1 MSRPSSVALLAA
13 TLLLA
18 SCITFNTFRGVTEIE
33 RDFEYSGKFA
43 YDTIIKSSIA
53 KGYEYLGGVE
63 RLGIIRLKYQFPGT
77 ENWGSSS
84 AVMKQYAEPMGGFI
98 NPYGRNPFV
107 NASIR
112 ITDKGKNESR
122 ISIGAHFQTFGEP
135 KGVGGVGPFSL
146 NSKRTWENEF
156 LDKIATSL
164 ASTAPES
171 VILANDQSGDQ
182 FPTRPLNI
190 KHPNG
195 ALRHDDVAVI
205 IGNANYESQGK
216 DIPNVVP
223 AYADAAGMKQYA
235 VAALGIPESNIIVIR
250 DATQADMVS
259 TFGSEK
265 DHRGR
270 LFNLVEPGESKVFVF
285 YAGHGAP
292 GAKGNRYLV
301 PVDARASLL
310 RLNGYRLSTLYRNLG
325 RLPAQSVT
333 VVLEACFSG
342 VSAAGAVVPAA
353 SGIYLSAK
361 EIAVP
366 QKLTIIAAGAG
377 EQIASWEKDKS
388 HGLFTKYFLMGMS
401 GEADAMPNGNGDGT
415 ITLPELQSYLKGTV
429 TRLARRYYG
438 RDQVAQIISTR

>member
-1 MSRPSSVALLAA
+1 
-13 TLLLA
+13 
-18 SCITFNTFRGVTEIE
+18 
-33 RDFEYSGKFA
+33 
-43 YDTIIKSSIA
+43 
-53 KGYEYLGGVE
+53 
-63 RLGIIRLKYQFPGT
+63 
-77 ENWGSSS
+77 
-84 AVMKQYAEPMGGFI
+84 
-98 NPYGRNPFV
+98 
-107 NASIR
+107 
-112 ITDKGKNESR
+112 
-122 ISIGAHFQTFGEP
+122 QTFGEP

-366 QKLTIIAAGAG
+366 QKLTII
-377 EQIASWEKDKS
+377 
-388 HGLFTKYFLMGMS
+388 
-401 GEADAMPNGNGDGT
+401 
-415 ITLPELQSYLKGTV
+415 
-429 TRLARRYYG
+429 
-438 RDQVAQIISTR
+438 

>member
-1 MSRPSSVALLAA
+1 
-13 TLLLA
+13 
-18 SCITFNTFRGVTEIE
+18 
-33 RDFEYSGKFA
+33 
-43 YDTIIKSSIA
+43 
-53 KGYEYLGGVE
+53 
-63 RLGIIRLKYQFPGT
+63 
-77 ENWGSSS
+77 
-84 AVMKQYAEPMGGFI
+84 
-98 NPYGRNPFV
+98 
-107 NASIR
+107 
-112 ITDKGKNESR
+112 
-122 ISIGAHFQTFGEP
+122 
-135 KGVGGVGPFSL
+135 
-146 NSKRTWENEF
+146 
-156 LDKIATSL
+156 
-164 ASTAPES
+164 
-171 VILANDQSGDQ
+171 
-182 FPTRPLNI
+182 
-190 KHPNG
+190 
-195 ALRHDDVAVI
+195 VI